1 MDIRQTVNLVADSF
15 NFFFFAIVV
24 DFKYVLPYKEGR
36 RAHVQHSFPAE
47 L

>member
-15 NFFFFAIVV
+15 NFLFIFFAIVV
-24 DFKYVLPYKEGR
+24 EFKNVLPYKEGG
-36 RAHVQHSFPAE
+36 RARVQ